1 MVPKTTP
8 PKDRFD
14 DLPADS
20 GRVGA
25 HRAENPR
32 IRGGLVLL
40 WSAIATIVLVTL
52 GIFGSMVATGRITL
66 FATPEPTVS
75 VAPTVAPVV
84 DTTFSVIVLNATPQ
98 RGLAGSVRDTVI
110 AAGWAPDAVI
120 DGDAGSEDFPTTTVY
135 YARAEDEAAARGL
148 AGVIGGAAVRLDT
161 SYQPTDD
168 PSTTDADESA
178 TRQLVIV
185 VGLDRTDGASPS
197 PTP

>member
-1 MVPKTTP
+1 MVPKTPP

-120 DGDAGSEDFPTTTVY
+120 DGDAGSEDFATTTVY

-148 AGVIGGAAVRLDT
+148 AGVIGGAAVRFDT

-168 PSTTDADESA
+168 PATTDADES
-178 TRQLVIV
+178 TIRQLVIV